1 MRVTAED
8 VDTRRL
14 TFLQKVGIS
23 GYYER
28 TDEPNMGKPMTPNT
42 PLADALML
50 KIRDQY
56 PHESEERHRKRFME
70 LVRNGAPELR
80 EEIAKSLFA
89 IYSTRPRESGRQ
101 HHVAG

>member
-1 MRVTAED
+1 MN
-8 VDTRRL
+8 
-14 TFLQKVGIS
+14 
-23 GYYER
+23 ER
-28 TDEPNMGKPMTPNT
+28 ASLAWEKRMMPNT

-70 LVRNGAPELR
+70 LVRNGDPELR
-80 EEIAKSLFA
+80 EEIAKGLFA

>member
-1 MRVTAED
+1 
-8 VDTRRL
+8 
-14 TFLQKVGIS
+14 
-23 GYYER
+23 
-28 TDEPNMGKPMTPNT
+28 MGKPMTPNT

-70 LVRNGAPELR
+70 LVRNGDPQLR

-101 HHVAG
+101 HHVAA